1 MLLNILYLENQAC
14 YIQGSSKRKCPQ
26 DSSSFWWPSCPGI
39 ESSYLCIPHMP
50 LYVSLCPNPLSHEDV
65 SVLEEGP
72 KDLFNLTPV
81 KTLFPN
87 WASFWGDGGG
97 GAETQNSTDL
107 PGA

>member
-1 MLLNILYLENQAC
+1 
-14 YIQGSSKRKCPQ
+14 
-26 DSSSFWWPSCPGI
+26 
-39 ESSYLCIPHMP
+39 MP